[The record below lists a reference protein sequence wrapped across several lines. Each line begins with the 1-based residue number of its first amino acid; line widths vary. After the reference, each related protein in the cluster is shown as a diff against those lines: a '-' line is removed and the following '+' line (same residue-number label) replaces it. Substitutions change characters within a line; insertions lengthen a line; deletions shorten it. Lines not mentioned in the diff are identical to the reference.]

1 MLTNFTVST
10 TGDSATD
17 PTTLRYAL
25 TNLAAGS
32 NTITFSIPGSGVHV
46 LQPQSPLP
54 NIFEPVT
61 IDGTQESGYSGSP
74 LVQIDGSM
82 IPTSYGTFID
92 GLYIGASNCTVKG
105 LDITGFSGTA
115 IVLTGGSNTIE
126 DNYLGT
132 DPTGTSADSNQGGGL
147 DIYGGASNQ
156 IVQNVISGNS
166 FKSGT
171 PTYSAAVYVADAGAN
186 GNVFAGNYIGVNA
199 AGTGARATAAS
210 AFSSPAERRTR

>member
-1 MLTNFTVST
+1 M
-10 TGDSATD
+10 ATD
-17 PTTLRYAL
+17 PTTLRDAL

-32 NTITFSIPGSGVHV
+32 NTVTFSIPGSGVHV

-82 IPTSYGTFID
+82 IPASYGTFID
-92 GLYIGASNCTVKG
+92 GLYIGGENCTVKG

-147 DIYGGASNQ
+147 DI
-156 IVQNVISGNS
+156 
-166 FKSGT
+166 T
-171 PTYSAAVYVADAGAN
+171 AG
-186 GNVFAGNYIGVNA
+186 
-199 AGTGARATAAS
+199 RATR
-210 AFSSPAERRTR
+210 SSRT